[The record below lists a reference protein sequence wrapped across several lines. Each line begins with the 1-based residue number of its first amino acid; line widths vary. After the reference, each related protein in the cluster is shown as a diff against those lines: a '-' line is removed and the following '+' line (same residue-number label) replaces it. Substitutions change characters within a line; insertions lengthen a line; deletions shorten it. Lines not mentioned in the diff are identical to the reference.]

1 MPDQGKTPGSAAQSA
16 RSVTTEE
23 ATGNTADSGA
33 GAATDAAALQARE
46 DALVD
51 RLLGVMKSE
60 NKKGWDAIR
69 SSTDRQFHTMRQEMQ
84 ARSRPAEEYNDGSGD
99 GQAQQAQQTPQRAP
113 VATLDP
119 ETAEQIAINAFQ
131 NRHQD
136 HREDW
141 NDVVAIASDEDKSK
155 PFRMMKVNGNGDL
168 VVDYDRSL
176 ELIRMDV
183 VSRLQ
188 EARIAELEG
197 AEGAKTK
204 DRLRRDATI
213 SGQENTEGEMPDTS
227 KMTKDEKVKHL
238 YKTNPEYFDEDN
250 LPEALRGK
258 R

>member
-1 MPDQGKTPGSAAQSA
+1 MPDKGKSPGSAAQSA
-16 RSVTTEE
+16 GSADATE

-46 DALVD
+46 DALVN
-51 RLLGVMKSE
+51 RLAEVNNAT
-60 NKKGWDAIR
+60 NKKSWDAIR
-69 SSTDRQFHTMRQEMQ
+69 SSMDRQLHAIRQEMQ
-84 ARSRPAEEYNDGSGD
+84 AGRRPAEEYNDGSGD
-99 GQAQQAQQTPQRAP
+99 GQAPQAPQRAP

-136 HREDW
+136 HRDYW
-141 NDVVAIASDEDKSK
+141 NDVVAIASDEEKSK
-155 PFRMMKVNGNGDL
+155 PFRMLKVNGNGDL

-176 ELIRMDV
+176 ELIRENV
-183 VSRLQ
+183 VGRMQ

-227 KMTKDEKVKHL
+227 KMTLEEKHRHL
-238 YKTNPEYFDEDN
+238 RKTNPELYDDDD
-250 LPEALRGK
+250 LPQALRGK